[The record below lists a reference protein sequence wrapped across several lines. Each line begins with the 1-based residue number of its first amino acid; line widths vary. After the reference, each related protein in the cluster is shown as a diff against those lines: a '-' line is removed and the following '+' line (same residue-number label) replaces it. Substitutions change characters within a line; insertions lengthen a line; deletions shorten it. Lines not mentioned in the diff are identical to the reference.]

1 MKNIYEDLKKRVLV
15 LDGAMGTMIQNYKL
29 TEEDY
34 KGEEFKNHD
43 FSQKGN
49 NDLLCLTQPKIIQ
62 AIHEKYLEVGADII
76 ETNTFNANAISL
88 IDYGLENY
96 VNEINFAAAQIARK
110 ATDKFTAKNPEKQ
123 RYVAGSL
130 GPTNKTASI
139 SPKVTDPGYREV
151 DFDKLVAIY
160 SQQAKALIEGGVD
173 ILLVETVF
181 DSLNA
186 KAALFGIENV
196 LREKS
201 IKIPLMLSGTITD
214 AAGRTLSGQT
224 VEAFL
229 TSFQHI
235 DLLSIGFNCSLG
247 AKEMKPHI
255 ETLAAKSHFNIS
267 AYPNAGMPNEL
278 GEYTQTPKIM
288 AEELK
293 LITDNQSVNIIG
305 GCCGTSPEHIR
316 EFVKIAEKANIRK
329 ALENNQKTELS
340 GLEAISI
347 SENLNFV
354 NIGERTNVSG
364 SAKFK
369 RLILE
374 EKYDEAISVARHQV
388 ENGAQII
395 DICMDNAMIDSEFTM
410 AKFLNLIAAEP
421 DIAKVPVM
429 IDSSKWETIEV
440 GLKITQGKSIVNS
453 ISLKEGED
461 EFIEKAKKIRQY
473 GAAAIVILFDE
484 TGQASDFNRK
494 IEIAKRS
501 YKILTEKANFQPENI
516 IFDPNVLPIGTGIE
530 EHDNYAVDFI
540 EATKWI
546 KENLPFA
553 KISGGIS
560 NLSFSFRGQNTI
572 REAIH
577 SVFLYYAIKAGL
589 DMGIVNPALLTIYE
603 DIPKDL
609 LELVENLVL
618 NKSISNNKTNTER
631 LLDYALNNK
640 TDKKQTEQKI
650 AEWRSENVEKRLQ
663 YALIKGVDEYIV
675 EDLEECRQKF
685 DKALQIV
692 EIPLMAG
699 MNRVGELFG
708 DGKMFLPQVIKSARV
723 MKKSVAHL
731 NPYIVAESELGA
743 ESLSKGKILLATV
756 KGDVHDIGKNIVS
769 VILSCN
775 NYEIID
781 LGVMVKPEEI
791 MQVAKEQNVDIVGLS
806 GLITPSLDEMIT
818 LTKMLE
824 DNNFTKPILI
834 GGATTSALH
843 TSVKISP
850 NYKHSVF
857 YVKDASVSP
866 EIINSILNPKTGKF
880 YREQN
885 TQKQADI
892 RQKYENRK
900 IREVLTLEQANE
912 NRFKIDWANEKI
924 VKPDF
929 LGVKVLKNYSLA
941 EIREYIDWQ
950 YFFLNW
956 GLKGKVPDIYKN
968 EKYGEEAKTL
978 FNDAQKL
985 LDKIVNENI
994 LQANAVIGIFKADSE
1009 IDKVNIFNENN
1020 KLLHSLKT
1028 PRQLMIKKDGIPNYS
1043 LSDFIAPKDSKIDDY
1058 IGAFAATTGL
1068 GIEKH
1073 IKKLEAEYD
1082 DYQIIMLK
1090 TLADRLAEA
1099 FAELLNEK
1107 ILKQLWYGSNNNL
1120 ETPLDLPYL
1129 QPSGIRPAVG
1139 YPSLPDH
1146 SEKQN
1151 LFELLNVQEN
1161 AEISLTENYAMYPA
1175 ASVSG
1180 YYFMSSKAKYF
1191 GIKKR

>member
-1 MKNIYEDLKKRVLV
+1 MKNIYNDIKKRVLV

-29 TEEDY
+29 EEEDY
-34 KGEEFKNHD
+34 RGEKFKNHE

-62 AIHEKYLEVGADII
+62 EIHEKYLEVGADII
-76 ETNTFNANAISL
+76 ETNTFNSNAISL

-96 VNEINFAAAQIARK
+96 VYEINFAAAQIARR
-110 ATDKFTAKNPEKQ
+110 AIDKYNTINSEKQ
-123 RYVAGSL
+123 RYVAGSM

-139 SPKVTDPGYREV
+139 SPKVTNPGYREV
-151 DFDKLVAIY
+151 DFDRLVKIY
-160 SQQAKALIEGGVD
+160 SEQAKALIEGGVD

-186 KAALFGIENV
+186 KAALFGIENI
-196 LREKS
+196 LIEKN

-288 AEELK
+288 AAELK
-293 LITDNQSVNIIG
+293 SITDSQSVNIIG

-316 EFVKIAEKANIRK
+316 EFAKIAEKANVRRAI
-329 ALENNQKTELS
+329 ENKRKTELS
-340 GLEAISI
+340 GLETINV
-347 SENLNFV
+347 SEKLNFV
-354 NIGERTNVSG
+354 NIGERTNVAG

-374 EKYDEAISVARHQV
+374 EKYDEAITVARHQV

-395 DICMDNAMIDSEFTM
+395 DVCMDNAMIDSKFTM
-410 AKFLNLIAAEP
+410 AKFLNLIASEP
-421 DIAKVPVM
+421 DIAKVPIM

-461 EFIEKAKKIRQY
+461 KFIQKAKKIRQY

-484 TGQASDFNRK
+484 LGQASNFKRK
-494 IEIAKRS
+494 IEIAERS
-501 YKILTEKANFQPENI
+501 YKILTEKAGFQPEDI

-540 EATKWI
+540 EAIKWI
-546 KENLPFA
+546 KQNLPFV

-560 NLSFSFRGQNTI
+560 NLSFSFRGQNEI

-577 SVFLYYAIKAGL
+577 SVFLYHAIKAGL
-589 DMGIVNPALLTIYE
+589 DMGIVNPALLTIYA

-609 LELVENLVL
+609 HELVENLVL
-618 NKSISNNKTNTER
+618 NKSDSNNVKSNTER
-631 LLDYALNNK
+631 LLDYALNTK
-640 TDKKQTEQKI
+640 FEKKETTQKI
-650 AEWRSENVEKRLQ
+650 DEWRTKNVQERLQ
-663 YALIKGVDEYIV
+663 YSLIKGLDEYIV
-675 EDLEECRQKF
+675 EDLEECRQHF

-723 MKKSVAHL
+723 MKKSVAYL
-731 NPYIVAESELGA
+731 DPYIIAESSST
-743 ESLSKGKILLATV
+743 ESLTKGKILLATV

-781 LGVMVKPEEI
+781 LGVMVKPEKI
-791 MQVAKEQNVDIVGLS
+791 IQVAKDENVDIIGLS

-818 LTKMLE
+818 LVKMLE
-824 DNNFTKPILI
+824 KENFYKPILI

-843 TSVKISP
+843 TSVKIAP
-850 NYKHSVF
+850 NYNHSVF

-866 EIINSILNPKTGKF
+866 EMINSILNQKTGKYF
-880 YREQN
+880 QEQN
-885 TQKQADI
+885 LQKQEDI
-892 RQKYENRK
+892 RKKYENRT
-900 IREVLTLEQANE
+900 IREVLTLEQAQE
-912 NRFKIDWANEKI
+912 NRFKIDWENEEI
-924 VKPDF
+924 IKPKF
-929 LGVKVLKNYSLA
+929 LGVKTFNNYSLT

-956 GLKGKVPDIYKN
+956 GLKGKIPDIFDN
-968 EKYGEEAKTL
+968 EKYGQEAKTL
-978 FNDAQKL
+978 FDDAQKL
-985 LDKIVNENI
+985 LDKLVNDNI

-1009 IDKVNIFNENN
+1009 IDKVNIFDDNN
-1020 KLLHSLKT
+1020 KLLHSLET
-1028 PRQLMIKKDGIPNYS
+1028 PRQLKIKRDDSANYS
-1043 LSDFIAPKDSKIDDY
+1043 LSDFIASKDSKREDY
-1058 IGAFAATTGL
+1058 IGAFAATAGI
-1068 GIEKH
+1068 GIEEYLKEF
-1073 IKKLEAEYD
+1073 KKQYD

-1107 ILKQLWYGSNNNL
+1107 MLKELWYGSNNDL
-1120 ETPLDLPYL
+1120 EKSLDSNNL
-1129 QPSGIRPAVG
+1129 QPDGIRPAVG

-1146 SEKQN
+1146 SEKKN

-1161 AEISLTENYAMYPA
+1161 TGISLTENFAMFPA

-1180 YYFMSSKAKYF
+1180 YYFMNPKARYF
-1191 GIKKR
+1191 GIKKQ